1 MAGFRIEGNTSG
13 NVAEVDST
21 NHLLVASTNDPATMG
36 GALMF
41 SQNDSGAVT
50 GTQYALSP
58 ETDDDYRLR
67 VAHEQLMDTETFNY
81 AAQNTGKH
89 LYYTTTMTNTWGN
102 NGMTVNGGAIT
113 TINTGTRFSTWA
125 FFPLYGASHLY
136 AEFEASFSVAT
147 FPTNTTL
154 DFGLGIGATTTPFA
168 PTDGVYFRALSTG
181 LWGVINYGGTETVV
195 GPFVASFGGANWAP
209 AIGQKY
215 QFLISV
221 TERDVEFWIDGNLMG
236 SIDVPTTQGQ
246 PFQSAALP
254 VYVRQAIGGTAA
266 SAAMQFILSDY
277 TVTTGGPN
285 IIEQLGVVGNRAW
298 GSYQGVSGGTMGS
311 LASYA
316 NSTNPT
322 AAAPS
327 NTALTANLPNG
338 LGGQGNVTAA
348 VAAATDGIWCSYQVP
363 AGTNAIQG
371 KRLKLTGVTIDAVN
385 LGAAV
390 ATTATSVQF
399 SLAFG
404 HSAASLA
411 TTETGTS
418 QTKAPR
424 RIALGYMY
432 WNIGAPIGATPQNG
446 PVKITLAN
454 PVYVNPGEFI
464 ALVGKFVAGTATA
477 SQTIQFTLTYDYGWE

>member
-13 NVAEVDST
+13 NVAEVDAT
-21 NHLLVASTNDPATMG
+21 NHLKVVGTTDPTAMG
-36 GALMF
+36 GSLIF
-41 SQNDSGAVT
+41 SQNDAGVVT
-50 GTQYALSP
+50 GSQYALSP

-81 AAQNTGKH
+81 TAQNTGKH
-89 LYYTTTMTNTWGN
+89 LYYTTTMTNAWTS
-102 NGMTVNGGAIT
+102 NGMQVNSGAIT

-125 FFPLYGASHLY
+125 FFPLYGAAHLY
-136 AEFEASFSVAT
+136 AEFEASFNVSA

-154 DFGLGIGATTTPFA
+154 DFGLGVGATTTPFA
-168 PTDGVYFRALSTG
+168 PTDGAYFRVLNTG
-181 LWGVINYGGTETVV
+181 LFGVINFNGTETTV
-195 GPFVASFGGANWAP
+195 GPLKASFGGANWAP

-221 TERDVEFWIDGNLMG
+221 TEREVEFWLDGNLLG
-236 SIDVPTTQGQ
+236 DIPVPTTQGQ
-246 PFQSAALP
+246 PFASAALP
-254 VYVRQAIGGTAA
+254 IYVRQAIGGTAA
-266 SAAMQFILSDY
+266 SAGMLFTLSDY

-285 IIEQLGVVGNRAW
+285 IIEQLGVTGNRAW
-298 GSYQGVSGGTMGS
+298 GSYQGLSGGTMGS

-363 AGTNAIQG
+363 AGTSAVQG
-371 KRLKLTGVTIDAVN
+371 KRLKLTGVKIDAVN

-390 ATTATSVQF
+390 ATTATVVQF

-404 HSAASLA
+404 HSAVSLA

-424 RIALGYMY
+424 RIGLGFMT
-432 WNIGAPIGATPQNG
+432 WPIAAPIGAG
-446 PVKITLAN
+446 PDKGPITLN
-454 PVYVNPGEFI
+454 LIHPVYVNPGEFI

-477 SQTIQFTLTYDYGWE
+477 SQTIQFTLTFDYGWE

>member
-13 NVAEVDST
+13 NVAEVDAT
-21 NHLLVASTNDPATMG
+21 NHLKVVGTTDPTAMG
-36 GALMF
+36 GSLIF
-41 SQNDSGAVT
+41 SQNDAGVVT

-81 AAQNTGKH
+81 TAQNTGKH
-89 LYYTTTMTNTWGN
+89 LYYTTTMTNAWTA
-102 NGMTVNGGAIT
+102 NGLQTNSGAIT
-113 TINTGTRFSTWA
+113 TINTGSRFSTWA
-125 FFPLYGASHLY
+125 FFPLYGAAHLY
-136 AEFEASFSVAT
+136 VEFEASFSTST
-147 FPTNTTL
+147 FPTNTTI
-154 DFGLGIGATTTPFA
+154 DFGVGIGATTTPFA
-168 PTDGVYFRALSTG
+168 PTDGAYFRVLSTG
-181 LWGVINYGGTETVV
+181 LWGVINFNGTETVV
-195 GPFVASFGGANWAP
+195 GPLVSSFGGANWAP
-209 AIGQKY
+209 TIGQKY
-215 QFLISV
+215 QFLISI
-221 TERDVEFWIDGNLMG
+221 TEREVEFWIDGNLMG
-236 SIDVPTTQGQ
+236 DIPVPSSQGQ
-246 PFQSAALP
+246 PFQSSALP
-254 VYVRQAIGGTAA
+254 VYVRHAIGGTAA
-266 SAAMQFILSDY
+266 SAAIQMLISDY

-285 IIEQLGVVGNRAW
+285 IIETLGITGNRAW
-298 GSYQGVSGGTMGS
+298 GSYQGLSGGTMGG
-311 LASYA
+311 LATFA

-327 NTALTANLPNG
+327 NTALTANLPGG

-348 VAAATDGIWCSYQVP
+348 VAAATDGIWSSYQVP
-363 AGTNAIQG
+363 AGTVAVQG
-371 KRLKLTGVTIDAVN
+371 KRLKLTGVKVDAVN

-390 ATTATSVQF
+390 ATTATAIQF

-404 HSAASLA
+404 HSAVSMA

-432 WNIGAPIGATPQNG
+432 WNIGAPAGATPQNG
-446 PVKITLAN
+446 PVTMTFTN

>member
-13 NVAEVDST
+13 NVAEVDAT
-21 NHLLVASTNDPATMG
+21 NHLKVVGTTDPKVMG
-36 GALMF
+36 GSLIF
-41 SQNDSGAVT
+41 SQNDAGVVT

-81 AAQNTGKH
+81 TAQNTGKH
-89 LYYTTTMTNTWGN
+89 LYYTTTMTNAWTA
-102 NGMTVNGGAIT
+102 NGMQTNSASGTA
-113 TINTGTRFSTWA
+113 INTGTRFSTWA
-125 FFPLYGASHLY
+125 FFPLYGAAHLY
-136 AEFEASFSVAT
+136 IEYEASFSAAA
-147 FPTNTTL
+147 FPTNTTI
-154 DFGLGIGATTTPFA
+154 DLGIGLGSVSTPYA
-168 PTDGVYFRALSTG
+168 PTDGTYFRATSAG
-181 LWGVINYGGTETVV
+181 LFGVINYNGTETVV
-195 GPFVASFGGANWAP
+195 GPFVATFGGASWAP
-209 AIGQKY
+209 IVNKKY
-215 QFLISV
+215 QFLISI

-236 SIDVPTTQGQ
+236 DIPVPTTQGQ

-254 VYVRQAIGGTAA
+254 IYVRHAIGGTAA
-266 SAAMQFILSDY
+266 GAAFQLLISDY
-277 TVTTGGPN
+277 TVTCGGPA
-285 IIEQLGVVGNRAW
+285 IIETLGVTGNRAW
-298 GSYQGVSGGTMGS
+298 GSYQGLSGGTMGS
-311 LASYA
+311 LATYV

-327 NTALTANLPNG
+327 NTALTANLPGG
-338 LGGQGNVTAA
+338 LGGQGQVTAA
-348 VAAATDGIWCSYQVP
+348 AAAATDGIWSSYQVP
-363 AGTNAIQG
+363 AGTVAVQG
-371 KRLKLTGVTIDAVN
+371 KRLKVTGILVDAVN

-390 ATTATSVQF
+390 ATTATVVQF

-404 HSAASLA
+404 HTAASLA

-424 RIALGYMY
+424 RIALGFMS
-432 WNIGAPIGATPQNG
+432 WAIGAAIGDGSAKGPIYLP
-446 PVKITLAN
+446 LLN